1 MIKLLLRSYLTFC
14 VLIGMIS
21 GCNNEQQ
28 ENKAITALSTE
39 DKMRYKQYMVQGEA
53 LYATY
58 CANCHQEDGTG
69 LRKLIP
75 PLENSDYMLKD
86 VKRTLCIIKYGMEGK
101 ILVNGT
107 DYHQKMPD
115 NEQLKD
121 IEIAQIATFIYN
133 SWGNQQG
140 YISVRE
146 VSSHLDNCQ

>member
-1 MIKLLLRSYLTFC
+1 MTKFLLSSYLTFS
-14 VLIGMIS
+14 VLIGMIL
-21 GCNNEQQ
+21 GCNSKQ
-28 ENKAITALSTE
+28 ENKAIKALSTE
-39 DKMRYKQYMVQGEA
+39 DKMRYEQYMVQGEA

-69 LRKLIP
+69 LRRLIP
-75 PLENSDYMLKD
+75 PLANSDYMLKD
-86 VKRTLCIIKYGMEGK
+86 VKHTLCIIKYGMEGE
-101 ILVNGT
+101 IWVNGT
-107 DYHQKMPD
+107 DYHQKMPA

-146 VSSHLDNCQ
+146 VSSHLANCK